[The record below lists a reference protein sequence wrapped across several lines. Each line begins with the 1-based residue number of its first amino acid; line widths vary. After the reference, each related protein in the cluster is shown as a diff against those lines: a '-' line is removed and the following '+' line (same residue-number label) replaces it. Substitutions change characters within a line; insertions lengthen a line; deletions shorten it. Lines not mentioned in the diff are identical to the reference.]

1 MATLKA
7 EVQGKRKDG
16 TYLVYIRVT
25 HNRRNS
31 YLKTPWVVMENG
43 VVRGKKE
50 ICDTYVC
57 QQTSKL
63 IEHYYQL
70 LNQTDTQNWTLQE
83 VVEYLKSGTEDIS
96 FTDFARKYIQK
107 MQNDGRMRTA
117 KNYKCAVVHIHRFA
131 DTNSLMFSRMT
142 SSFLKNWIESLSTT
156 SRCKEKY
163 PICVREIFKQAILHY
178 NDEENGVVRIKYP
191 WTKVTIP
198 KSDTPEK
205 RAIPIGLLR
214 KFFQVIPDDSR
225 FKHPLQ
231 ELGQDVAKISICM
244 CGINTIDL
252 FEAKKEQ
259 LAKGIFWYNRAKTKG
274 SRTDKAYFEIRIPP
288 FLMPTIEKYLS
299 KDKKSPWLFN
309 FHDRLTNGDSFN
321 ANVNI
326 GIDQICDKVEG
337 LKTNFG
343 AFRHTWAT
351 IAQNDCGASLSD
363 VDFGLNHST
372 HKMAR
377 VYTKIDFSPAW
388 KLNEKVM
395 EFIFFSDEDSK
406 AKKETE
412 VEKKFE
418 KLSKYNLIK
427 GEVFHAGKIIAKVE
441 TTGFS
446 NIDQV
451 INALMKMIP
460 SIYPERT
467 KFQFKVTNQD
477 KDQSQFYERC
487 K

>member
-16 TYLVYIRVT
+16 SYIVYIRVT
-25 HNRRNS
+25 HNRKVS
-31 YLKTPWVVMENG
+31 YLKTPWVVMERG

-50 ICDTYVC
+50 ISDPHVC

-63 IEHYYQL
+63 IERYYQL
-70 LNQTDTQNWTLQE
+70 LNQTDTQSWTLKE
-83 VVEYLKSGTEDIS
+83 VTDYLTRGCDDIS
-96 FTDFARKYIQK
+96 FTDYARKFIQK
-107 MQNDGRMRTA
+107 MQGEGRIRSA
-117 KNYKCAVVHIHRFA
+117 KNYKCAVLHLHRYA
-131 DTNSLMFSRMT
+131 NTNSLMFSRLN
-142 SSFLKNWIESLSTT
+142 SSFFIGWIESLSTT

-163 PICVREIFKQAILHY
+163 PICVREIFKHAIREY
-178 NDEENGVVRIKYP
+178 NDEENEVIRIKNP

-198 KSDTPEK
+198 KSDVPEK

-214 KFFQVIPDDSR
+214 EFFRVIPDDSR

-259 LAKGIFWYNRAKTKG
+259 LHKGIFWYNRAKTK
-274 SRTDKAYFEIRIPP
+274 STRADKAYFEIKVSP
-288 FLMPTIEKYLS
+288 FIMPTIEKYLS

-309 FHDRLTNGDSFN
+309 FHDRLSTGDSFN

-326 GIDQICDKVEG
+326 GINQICQKVEG

-351 IAQNDCGASLSD
+351 IAQNDCDASLAD

-372 HKMAR
+372 YKMAR
-377 VYTKIDFSPAW
+377 VYTKIDYSPAW
-388 KLNEKVM
+388 RLNEKVM
-395 EFIFFSDEDSK
+395 DFIFFSNEESK
-406 AKKETE
+406 AKKAKD

-427 GEVFHAGKIIAKVE
+427 GEAFNNGQIIATVE

-460 SIYPERT
+460 DIYPERS
-467 KFQFKVTNQD
+467 KFQFKVTNVD
-477 KDQSQFYERC
+477 KGLVQFYERC
-487 K
+487 R

>member
-31 YLKTPWVVMENG
+31 YLKTPWVVMKNG

-96 FTDFARKYIQK
+96 FTDFARNYIQK

-131 DTNSLMFSRMT
+131 DTNSLMFSRMN

-163 PICVREIFKQAILHY
+163 PICVREIFKHAILQY

-225 FKHPLQ
+225 FTHPLQ
-231 ELGQDVAKISICM
+231 ELGQNIALISFCM
-244 CGINTIDL
+244 CGINSIDL
-252 FEAKKEQ
+252 FYAEKSQ
-259 LAKGIFWYNRAKTKG
+259 YHDGIFHYNRRQTSK
-274 SRTDKAYFEIRIPP
+274 SSSDNAYFEIRVPQFIK
-288 FLMPTIEKYLS
+288 PTFEKYLS
-299 KDKKSPWLFN
+299 KNIESPWLFD
-309 FHDRLTNGDSFN
+309 FQDRLSTSDSFN
-321 ANVNI
+321 ANVNP
-326 GIDQICDKVEG
+326 GISQICKKVSPDFHAS
-337 LKTNFG
+337 LYS
-343 AFRHTWAT
+343 FRHSWAT
-351 IAQNDCGASLSD
+351 IAQN
-363 VDFGLNHST
+363 
-372 HKMAR
+372 
-377 VYTKIDFSPAW
+377 
-388 KLNEKVM
+388 
-395 EFIFFSDEDSK
+395 
-406 AKKETE
+406 
-412 VEKKFE
+412 
-418 KLSKYNLIK
+418 
-427 GEVFHAGKIIAKVE
+427 
-441 TTGFS
+441 
-446 NIDQV
+446 
-451 INALMKMIP
+451 
-460 SIYPERT
+460 
-467 KFQFKVTNQD
+467 
-477 KDQSQFYERC
+477 
-487 K
+487 

>member
-16 TYLVYIRVT
+16 TYIVYVRVT

-31 YLKTPWVVMENG
+31 YIKTPWVVMENG

-50 ICDTYVC
+50 ISDTYVC

-63 IEHYYQL
+63 IEHYYHL

-83 VVEYLKSGTEDIS
+83 VVEYLKRGTEDIS
-96 FTDFARKYIQK
+96 FTDFARKYIIN
-107 MQNDGRMRTA
+107 MENDGRLRTA
-117 KNYKCAVVHIHRFA
+117 KNYKCAVRHIHRFA
-131 DTNSLMFSRMT
+131 ETNSLMFSRMT
-142 SSFLKNWIESLSTT
+142 SSFLNNWIESLSNT

-163 PICVREIFKQAILHY
+163 PICVREIFKKAILEY
-178 NDEENGVVRIKYP
+178 NDEENDVIRIKYP
-191 WTKVTIP
+191 WTKVSIP
-198 KSDTPEK
+198 KSDTPDK
-205 RAIPIGLLR
+205 RAIPIDHLR

-259 LAKGIFWYNRAKTKG
+259 LNKGIFWYNRAKTKG

-309 FHDRLTNGDSFN
+309 FHDRLSNGDSFN

-337 LKTNFG
+337 METNFG
-343 AFRHTWAT
+343 AFRHTWAP
-351 IAQNDCGASLSD
+351 IA
-363 VDFGLNHST
+363 H
-372 HKMAR
+372 
-377 VYTKIDFSPAW
+377 
-388 KLNEKVM
+388 EKVL
-395 EFIFFSDEDSK
+395 EFIFFSNEESK
-406 AKKETE
+406 TKKEKE
-412 VEKKFE
+412 VERKFE
-418 KLSKYNLIK
+418 KLSKYNLIR
-427 GEVFHAGKIIAKVE
+427 GEVFYAGKIIAKVE

-460 SIYPERT
+460 NTYPERT
-467 KFQFKVTNQD
+467 KFQFKITNVD
-477 KDQSQFYERC
+477 KDLTQFYERC

>member
-16 TYLVYIRVT
+16 TYIVYVRVT

-31 YLKTPWVVMENG
+31 YIKTPWVVMENG

-50 ICDTYVC
+50 ISDTYVC

-63 IEHYYQL
+63 IEHYYHL

-83 VVEYLKSGTEDIS
+83 VVEYLKRGTEDIS
-96 FTDFARKYIQK
+96 FTDFARKYIIN
-107 MQNDGRMRTA
+107 MENDGRLRTA
-117 KNYKCAVVHIHRFA
+117 KNYKCAVRHIHRFA
-131 DTNSLMFSRMT
+131 ETNSLMFSRMT
-142 SSFLKNWIESLSTT
+142 SSFLNNWIESLSNT

-163 PICVREIFKQAILHY
+163 PICVREIFKKAILEY
-178 NDEENGVVRIKYP
+178 NDEENDVIRIKYP
-191 WTKVTIP
+191 WTKVSIP
-198 KSDTPEK
+198 KSDTPDK
-205 RAIPIGLLR
+205 RAIPIDHLR

-259 LAKGIFWYNRAKTKG
+259 LNKGIFWYNRAKTKG

-309 FHDRLTNGDSFN
+309 FHDRLSNGDSFN

-337 LKTNFG
+337 METNFG
-343 AFRHTWAT
+343 AFRHMGNHCAERLR
-351 IAQNDCGASLSD
+351 SL
-363 VDFGLNHST
+363 
-372 HKMAR
+372 
-377 VYTKIDFSPAW
+377 P
-388 KLNEKVM
+388 
-395 EFIFFSDEDSK
+395 
-406 AKKETE
+406 
-412 VEKKFE
+412 
-418 KLSKYNLIK
+418 
-427 GEVFHAGKIIAKVE
+427 
-441 TTGFS
+441 
-446 NIDQV
+446 
-451 INALMKMIP
+451 
-460 SIYPERT
+460 
-467 KFQFKVTNQD
+467 
-477 KDQSQFYERC
+477 C
-487 K
+487 